1 MQIYAARKALDY
13 TRSGSTVALAKD
25 PMTSYQS
32 SRMRAYPRCMNF
44 PHSSI
49 VCKSNRKFIY
59 TTDHIIMTQNKP
71 STIVPRAFSGSP
83 ADKTLL
89 AYLALG
95 TGLLALSLSA
105 MFVRWANAPG
115 PVTAFYRIFFSIF
128 LLLPFF
134 APRLKTN
141 RSIKS
146 WLILFPLL
154 AGIFTACDLGL
165 WTASLS
171 YTTAA
176 NATLLGNT
184 APLWVALGTWLILKQ
199 KLTSGFWRGLGIT
212 LLGAALIMGT
222 DFILHP
228 RFGIGDVMALST
240 GFFYGGYFLFT
251 EKSRQTFDPISHI
264 WFVGIGASTTLFF
277 VNTALHNPLS
287 GYEKNTWLV
296 FLATALV
303 SQLIGYMSLA
313 YALGHLPASVV
324 SPTMI
329 LQPVV
334 TTLLAIPLL
343 DEIPSAWQGI
353 GGVIAL
359 IGIYIVNQS
368 HQRSNPID
376 NQSQLE
382 TPNA

>member
-1 MQIYAARKALDY
+1 
-13 TRSGSTVALAKD
+13 
-25 PMTSYQS
+25 
-32 SRMRAYPRCMNF
+32 
-44 PHSSI
+44 
-49 VCKSNRKFIY
+49 
-59 TTDHIIMTQNKP
+59 MTQNK
-71 STIVPRAFSGSP
+71 SLT
-83 ADKTLL
+83 

-95 TGLLALSLSA
+95 IGILSLSFSA
-105 MFVRWANAPG
+105 MFVRWASAPG
-115 PVTAFYRIFFSIF
+115 PVTAFYRLLFSVF

-134 APRLKTN
+134 LPKLRTN
-141 RSIKS
+141 SSIPS
-146 WLILFPLL
+146 WSVIFPLL
-154 AGIFTACDLGL
+154 AGLFTACDLAL
-165 WTASLS
+165 WTSSLS
-171 YTTAA
+171 YTTAS

-184 APLWVALGTWLILKQ
+184 SPLWVALGTWLILKQ
-199 KLTSGFWRGLGIT
+199 KLSPAFWRGLAIA

-228 RFGIGDVMALST
+228 RFGVGDAMATFT

-251 EKSRQTFDPISHI
+251 EKSRTKFDPVTHI
-264 WFVGIGASTTLFF
+264 WFVGIGASVSLLII
-277 VNTALHNPLS
+277 NLAMGNPLT
-287 GYEKNTWLV
+287 GFDTKTWLV

-343 DEIPSAWQGI
+343 GEIPSVWQAI

-359 IGIYIVNQS
+359 IGIYFVNQA
-368 HQRSNPID
+368 HIRGQPK
-376 NQSQLE
+376 

>member
-1 MQIYAARKALDY
+1 
-13 TRSGSTVALAKD
+13 
-25 PMTSYQS
+25 
-32 SRMRAYPRCMNF
+32 
-44 PHSSI
+44 
-49 VCKSNRKFIY
+49 
-59 TTDHIIMTQNKP
+59 MTQNKR
-71 STIVPRAFSGSP
+71 SSP

-95 TGLLALSLSA
+95 VGILALSFSA

-115 PVTAFYRIFFSIF
+115 PVTAFYRLFFSIF

-141 RSIKS
+141 PAIRSRSI
-146 WLILFPLL
+146 ILPLL
-154 AGIFTACDLGL
+154 AGVFTACDLGL

-184 APLWVALGTWLILKQ
+184 APLWVALGAWLILKQ
-199 KLTSGFWRGLGIT
+199 KLKPAFWRGLV
-212 LLGAALIMGT
+212 LALFGAALIMGT
-222 DFILHP
+222 DFLLHP
-228 RFGIGDVMALST
+228 RFGIGDAMAVTT
-240 GFFYGGYFLFT
+240 GLFYGAYFLVT
-251 EKSRQTFDPISHI
+251 EKSRVQFDPVSHI
-264 WFVGIGASTTLFF
+264 WIVGVGASISLF
-277 VNTALHNPLS
+277 VINMVLQYPLS
-287 GYEKNTWLV
+287 GYPMQTWLI
-296 FLATALV
+296 FLTTAVV

-334 TTLLAIPLL
+334 TALLAVPLL
-343 DEIPSAWQGI
+343 DEIPSIWQGV

-359 IGIYIVNQS
+359 VGIYIVNES
-368 HQRSNPID
+368 HRRSSPVD
-376 NQSQLE
+376 NRSQVE